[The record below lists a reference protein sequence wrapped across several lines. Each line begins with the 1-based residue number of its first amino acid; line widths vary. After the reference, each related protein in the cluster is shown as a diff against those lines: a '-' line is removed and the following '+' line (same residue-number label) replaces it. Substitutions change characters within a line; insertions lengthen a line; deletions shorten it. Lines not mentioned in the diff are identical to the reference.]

1 MTHNF
6 VTLATSLILFINGP
20 KVEFIETVAI
30 VEEEENREAELLLIS
45 ANKKSLNLI
54 LSKDIQEPQIASKPK
69 VNHASIFMVN
79 EKELLAKTRHQTFK
93 TKVTLTFGASEEL
106 VEASNTTSKQYEAAH
121 TIQKVGVVQDNPV
134 TGKVFAFKDTPVKN
148 IRVTAKKSKETVLTD
163 EQGNFTIDC
172 AKNDKLVFEGSGFRK
187 EVVKVVDGQLLKVK
201 MLFLTGEK
209 NEEALVGAG
218 HMSKESLFFSK
229 SNFLEYNNDFHTYQ
243 DVFMLIAGKF
253 PGVKIYTE
261 LGEKRVVIR
270 DISYLSGRD
279 NTALY
284 LVDGQIWQDISVLTP
299 EEIVSID
306 ILKDGSPLGFRAV
319 NGVVVIST
327 VAHADKSGGN

>member
-1 MTHNF
+1 
-6 VTLATSLILFINGP
+6 
-20 KVEFIETVAI
+20 
-30 VEEEENREAELLLIS
+30 
-45 ANKKSLNLI
+45 
-54 LSKDIQEPQIASKPK
+54 
-69 VNHASIFMVN
+69 
-79 EKELLAKTRHQTFK
+79 
-93 TKVTLTFGASEEL
+93 
-106 VEASNTTSKQYEAAH
+106 
-121 TIQKVGVVQDNPV
+121 
-134 TGKVFAFKDTPVKN
+134 
-148 IRVTAKKSKETVLTD
+148 
-163 EQGNFTIDC
+163 
-172 AKNDKLVFEGSGFRK
+172 
-187 EVVKVVDGQLLKVK
+187 
-201 MLFLTGEK
+201 
-209 NEEALVGAG
+209 
-218 HMSKESLFFSK
+218 MSKESLFFSK

-253 PGVKIYTE
+253 PGVKIYNE
-261 LGEKRVVIR
+261 LGAKRVVIR